1 MNSNSATLIF
11 FSLQLHSKI
20 AGEDA
25 CHLYVSSAIK
35 LNCKKV
41 ECLLGRKSCGL
52 LQWITKTLSLS
63 SERPLQGRYFCAL
76 WWDLLVFNFFSYGK
90 CHIREKLNQGF
101 YILCIRTLHFNLT
114 FYHLTGLRKRG
125 EVWLLWYPGVD
136 VLCWHNTEVFLL
148 FKKNF
153 L

>member
-1 MNSNSATLIF
+1 MSLNFFLDKNMLKKKKSLLLFLMNSNSATLIF

-20 AGEDA
+20 TGEDA

-76 WWDLLVFNFFSYGK
+76 WWELLVFNFFSYGK

-101 YILCIRTLHFNLT
+101 LHVV
-114 FYHLTGLRKRG
+114 Y
-125 EVWLLWYPGVD
+125 
-136 VLCWHNTEVFLL
+136 
-148 FKKNF
+148 KNIA